1 MAKNYV
7 VKLDIDSSGAVSGL
21 DNLQKEIDQVNGS
34 TTSLKAQ
41 LRAMQAQLADM
52 DPNDAKFNEL
62 SQQAGQLKDK
72 INDASEAVRANAGNA
87 FEGLGN
93 NAANLTGR
101 LMNLDFE
108 GVGQSAKAMG
118 TNISNVNFSGIT
130 SGIKAMGSQFA
141 ALGKALLANPIFLIV
156 AALVAIGMAIKGAL
170 DEQRIAVDNAN
181 KLIDASN
188 ERRHTNEKKRIAAA
202 AGDEKKLA
210 DIKQQSIAS
219 DIKDTEAKIANLTKQ
234 QRSFYGISEE
244 QEQQLAELR
253 KTLSNQRV
261 DQEVLAIERMNQL
274 NAARVDLQKRYENI
288 GLTSRQLTEKE
299 ISESYQRES
308 QALVNKGATTE
319 ELYKLDAIYEDKLN
333 QLKAQYDAE
342 DLARRQAAAA
352 EAKRIQKEKSEALLQ
367 MEKDEIERRKQY
379 QVEEMEA
386 RKVDLTLQSQA
397 EVGIKQSTTQLVISE
412 EEKQTAA
419 ERAER
424 ERRIMSAKNAATQ
437 SLAISSQAL
446 QGIAALTELFA
457 GKSKKAQEK
466 AFKVQKGIRIAEAV
480 IDTYKAASSALAT
493 YPPPFGAIAAGASI
507 AMGLA
512 NVAKIKAQ
520 QFEGGG
526 SSGGG
531 GGASVSS
538 GGGSTPTGAPSFNP
552 INTSFLGNRPPQTAQ
567 AYVLAGNVSNAQDA
581 NEKVKNLARIG

>member
-379 QVEEMEA
+379 QVEERA
-386 RKVDLTLQSQA
+386 RSIWKLTLQSQA

>member
-34 TTSLKAQ
+34 TTSLKSQ

-333 QLKAQYDAE
+333 QLKAQYDKE

-379 QVEEMEA
+379 QVSEMES

-424 ERRIMSAKNAATQ
+424 ERRIMNAKNAATQ

-552 INTSFLGNRPPQTAQ
+552 INTSFIGNRPPQTAQ